1 MKCTNVSC
9 LIKGTMHMHDD
20 KLLKDNSSVSVPVGI
35 SSAVPSLAVLKCDT
49 SELSSSIVDSYDSCS
64 EESDEDEDVDFEY
77 DSSSDE
83 DVPLDSEVEFAK
95 TLHVT

>member
-1 MKCTNVSC
+1 MVSAQLC
-9 LIKGTMHMHDD
+9 LP
-20 KLLKDNSSVSVPVGI
+20 LLSQFLIVPD
-35 SSAVPSLAVLKCDT
+35 KCDT